1 MTTSKFL
8 KMATPSDLRTHAII
22 LRRTNYGESD
32 RILNLLTPEGK
43 VSALARGVRKE
54 KSRLAGGI
62 ELFTIAD
69 VVIHRGHTE
78 LGTLTSA
85 KMLRFFN
92 NILTDMARLELAAA
106 FMKRFERLSEQ
117 VTSSDYFEIL
127 SEILAGLDSLLPV
140 TLVETWGLFNL
151 ARASGEDINL
161 IYDIN
166 GEKLDEN
173 SAYHWENSESA
184 LRQDSH
190 GDISAKEIKFAR
202 FLLGH
207 KLTVAAK
214 VDHYEEL
221 LPPLL
226 SLAKILNYW

>member
-1 MTTSKFL
+1 MT
-8 KMATPSDLRTHAII
+8 TPSDLRTHAII

-43 VSALARGVRKE
+43 VSVLARGVRKE

-69 VVIHRGHTE
+69 VVVHRGRTE

-85 KMLRFFN
+85 KMLRYFS
-92 NILTDMARLELAAA
+92 NILTDIARLELAAA
-106 FMKRFERLSEQ
+106 FLKRIERLAEQ
-117 VTSSDYFEIL
+117 VSSPDYFNL
-127 SEILAGLDSLLPV
+127 LTEILAGLDNSLPV
-140 TLVETWGLFNL
+140 ALVETWGLLNL
-151 ARASGEDINL
+151 ARIGGEELNL

-166 GEKLDEN
+166 GEKLDQN
-173 SAYHWENSESA
+173 LTYHWENSESA
-184 LRQDSH
+184 LKQDSH

-202 FLLGH
+202 FLLSN
-207 KLTVAAK
+207 KLALAAK
-214 VDHYEEL
+214 VDNYEDL

-226 SLAKILNYW
+226 TLAKTISYWCS

>member
-1 MTTSKFL
+1 
-8 KMATPSDLRTHAII
+8 MATPSDLRTNAII

-43 VSALARGVRKE
+43 ISVLARGVRKE

-69 VVIHRGHTE
+69 VVIHRGRTE

-85 KMLRFFN
+85 KMLRYFS
-92 NILTDMARLELAAA
+92 NILTDMARLELAAS
-106 FMKRFERLSEQ
+106 FLKRLEKLSEQ
-117 VTSSDYFEIL
+117 ISTPDYFNL
-127 SEILAGLDSLLPV
+127 LTEILAGLDNSLPLA
-140 TLVETWGLFNL
+140 LVETWGLLNL
-151 ARASGEDINL
+151 SKISGEELNL
-161 IYDIN
+161 IYDID
-166 GEKLDEN
+166 GEKLDQNLMYYWDN
-173 SAYHWENSESA
+173 SGAA
-184 LRQDSH
+184 LRQNSH
-190 GDISAKEIKFAR
+190 GDISAREIKFAR
-202 FLLGH
+202 FLLSN
-207 KLTVAAK
+207 KLALAAK

>member
-1 MTTSKFL
+1 MT
-8 KMATPSDLRTHAII
+8 TPSDLRTHAII

-69 VVIHRGHTE
+69 VVIHCGHTE

-85 KMLRFFN
+85 RMLRFFN

-140 TLVETWGLFNL
+140 ALVETWGLFNL

-166 GEKLDEN
+166 GEKLDQN
-173 SAYHWENSESA
+173 LTYHWENSESA

-202 FLLGH
+202 FLLNH
-207 KLTVAAK
+207 KLALTAK
-214 VDHYEEL
+214 VDQFEEL

-226 SLAKILNYW
+226 SLAKTLNYW

>member
-1 MTTSKFL
+1 MT
-8 KMATPSDLRTHAII
+8 TPSDLRTRAII

-69 VVIHRGHTE
+69 VVIHRGRTE

-85 KMLRFFN
+85 KMLRFFS
-92 NILTDMARLELAAA
+92 NILTDMARLELAAT

-117 VTSSDYFEIL
+117 VVNSDYFEIL
-127 SEILAGLDSLLPV
+127 SEILAGLDNSLPLA
-140 TLVETWGLFNL
+140 LVETWGLFNL

-166 GEKLDEN
+166 GDKLDQN
-173 SAYHWENSESA
+173 LTYHWEKTESA
-184 LRQDSH
+184 LRQDLH

-202 FLLGH
+202 LLLTH

-214 VDHYEEL
+214 VDRYEDL

-226 SLAKILNYW
+226 SLAKVLNYW

>member
-1 MTTSKFL
+1 MS
-8 KMATPSDLRTHAII
+8 TPSDLRTHAII

-43 VSALARGVRKE
+43 VSVLARGVRKE
-54 KSRLAGGI
+54 RSRLAGGI

-69 VVIHRGHTE
+69 VVVHHGHTE

-92 NILTDMARLELAAA
+92 NILTDMARLELAAT
-106 FMKRFERLSEQ
+106 FLKRLERLSEQ
-117 VTSSDYFEIL
+117 ISTPDYFNL
-127 SEILAGLDSLLPV
+127 LTEILAGLDNSLPLA
-140 TLVETWGLFNL
+140 LVETWGLLNL
-151 ARASGEDINL
+151 ARIGGEELNL

-166 GEKLDEN
+166 GEKLDQN
-173 SAYHWENSESA
+173 LTYHWENSESA

-202 FLLGH
+202 FLLNH
-207 KLTVAAK
+207 KLALTAK
-214 VDHYEEL
+214 VDQFEEL

-226 SLAKILNYW
+226 SLAKTLNYW